1 MAFQFMH
8 IESYSLNLTGGNQKK
23 TKAGNHTVGSIVAE
37 ASREPGNVSHIDE
50 PLPPVYLHGKP
61 LEDLEEICR
70 EWASNSVDASGKR
83 LRKDALC
90 LIGGVFSA
98 PDGTSSEAWT
108 KIKTDA
114 MQWLRKR
121 YGERLQCVVEHID
134 ESHPHV
140 HFYAVP
146 LPGERFDAIHDG
158 KRAAAELGSKSKKGD
173 RNKAYRAAMR
183 AFQDDYYH
191 DVGAPNG
198 MTRLGP
204 ARRRLTREEW
214 RLEQVQAQAIGQKMH
229 QAEQMISQAA
239 DTLDGANVVIEAL
252 HSEAIADVQQ
262 MKEMA
267 QLAADQAH
275 DEARRK
281 GNVEGRDEAV
291 AAFGRSSLWARLAGL
306 LGRRDAQ
313 IKELKA
319 NNELLRQSLKD
330 SRREVTS
337 TKALLRSVKSAG
349 RRIAEQFMGLRR
361 ECDSALKQA
370 FLLERQRDQARSEAN
385 LMRSRENTYD
395 EVRSER
401 DLHRARADQLERR
414 VALLEAP
421 QRPHEAVTRPSRN
434 VSHTELGHTT

>member
-1 MAFQFMH
+1 MH
-8 IESYSLNLTGGNQKK
+8 IESYSLNLTGGKQKK
-23 TKAGNHTVGSIVAE
+23 TKAGNHTVRSIVSE

-50 PLPPVYLHGKP
+50 PRPPVYLYGKP
-61 LEDLEEICR
+61 LEDLEGICR

-98 PDGTSSEAWT
+98 PDGTSPEAWSN
-108 KIKTDA
+108 IKNDA
-114 MQWLRKR
+114 MRWLRKR
-121 YGERLQCVVEHID
+121 YGDRLQCVVEHID

-158 KRAAAELGSKSKKGD
+158 KRAAAELGNKSKKGD

-183 AFQDDYYH
+183 AFQDDYYN

-204 ARRRLTREEW
+204 RRRRLTREEW
-214 RLEQVQAQAIGQKMH
+214 RLEQVQAEAICQKMQ
-229 QAEQMISQAA
+229 QADHMLSQAA
-239 DTLDGANVVIEAL
+239 GALDGAGMAVEAL
-252 HSEAIADVQQ
+252 RREAKADIQQ
-262 MKEMA
+262 MKQKA
-267 QLAADQAH
+267 QLAADLAQ

-281 GNVEGRDEAV
+281 GNEEGRYEAV
-291 AAFGRSSLWARLAGL
+291 AAFGKSSLWARLAGL

-319 NNELLRQSLKD
+319 SNEVLRQSLKN
-330 SRREVTS
+330 SRKEIKS
-337 TKALLRSVKSAG
+337 TKALLESFKSAG
-349 RRIAEQFMGLRR
+349 RRIAEQFLGMRR
-361 ECDSALKQA
+361 ERDDALNQA
-370 FLLERQRDQARSEAN
+370 SILERQRDYARNEAN
-385 LMRSRENTYD
+385 LMRSREINYD
-395 EVRSER
+395 EVLAQR
-401 DLHRARADQLERR
+401 DLHRARADQLERQ

-421 QRPHEAVTRPSRN
+421 LRPQDAVTPPSRKLTH
-434 VSHTELGHTT
+434 VELGHTT